1 MKSKKS
7 IYVLLPL
14 VLFIW
19 GTIIYKLFSYTN
31 ESVYVVQDQE
41 VYIKPLQIK
50 QKDTFTIKMNSRDPF
65 TGELVDE
72 STYKSRHKVN
82 NTSPKEKEELIWPVI
97 KYKGIVSDVKDKVKI
112 YMLII
117 EGRTFL
123 MRKGQKENN
132 ILLKDGD
139 KDMVYLKYKDDS
151 KVVFIQ

>member
-19 GTIIYKLFSYTN
+19 GTIIYKFFSYTN
-31 ESVYVVQDQE
+31 ESVYVVQDNE
-41 VYIKPLQIK
+41 VSIKPLQIK

-65 TGELVDE
+65 TGTLINEAV
-72 STYKSRHKVN
+72 SKPNHIVTR
-82 NTSPKEKEELIWPVI
+82 TSQEGKEELIWPMI

-123 MRKGQKENN
+123 MRKGQKEND

-139 KDMVYLKYKDDS
+139 KEMVYLKYKDDS

>member
-1 MKSKKS
+1 MKTKKS

-19 GTIIYKLFSYTN
+19 GTIIYKFFSYTSESTLVIQN
-31 ESVYVVQDQE
+31 EE
-41 VYIKPLQIK
+41 VSIKPLQIK
-50 QKDTFTIKMNSRDPF
+50 KKDTFTIKMNSRDPF

-72 STYKSRHKVN
+72 TAYKPSHTVN
-82 NTSPKEKEELIWPVI
+82 NASPKEKEELIWPVI
-97 KYKGIVSDVKDKVKI
+97 KYKGIVSDVKDKDRI

-132 ILLKDGD
+132 IILKGGD